1 MGNAVLGLTG
11 VHINRGEV
19 PVVHDVS
26 LEVAPGAV
34 TVVLGANGAGKTTLM
49 DGIAGLAPLTA
60 GTISLG
66 GQAVERLPTYRRA
79 RAGLG
84 YVEQARTVFRTLT
97 VEQNLMVAR
106 AGKGDPATV
115 FRLFPELD
123 KRRGL
128 QAGHLSGGEQQMLV
142 VGRALVTDPKVVLID
157 EMSLGLAPVVVQ
169 RLMRAVADLV
179 GLGIAVLLIEQ
190 FANLA
195 LEVGTNAYVLRK
207 GRVVFDGP
215 CSELRGDSGLL
226 HEAYFGQAPTESETR

>member
-1 MGNAVLGLTG
+1 MSDPILSLTG

-19 PVVHDVS
+19 EVVHDVS
-26 LEVAPGAV
+26 LDVTPGAV

-49 DGIAGLAPLTA
+49 DGIAGLAPVTK
-60 GTISLG
+60 GTVSLG
-66 GQAVERLPTYRRA
+66 GQAIERLPTYKRA
-79 RAGLG
+79 LAGLG
-84 YVEQARTVFRTLT
+84 YVEQARTTFRTLT
-97 VEQNLMVAR
+97 VEQNLLVAQ

-142 VGRALVTDPKVVLID
+142 VGRALVADPKVVLID

-169 RLMRAVADLV
+169 RLMRAVVDLV

-190 FANLA
+190 FAHLA
-195 LEVGTNAYVLRK
+195 LDVGANAYVLRK

-215 CSELRGDSGLL
+215 CSQLRGDSALL